1 MCVFCTSS
9 VCLSIYGLFFHVG
22 DKRTL
27 GRVIKHLVFFIF
39 FFKFSALL
47 SDLADARTSV
57 RIYCSET

>member
-39 FFKFSALL
+39 LKFSALL

>member
-1 MCVFCTSS
+1 MCVCVCVFCTSS

-39 FFKFSALL
+39 F
-47 SDLADARTSV
+47 
-57 RIYCSET
+57 